1 MLVFAR
7 QAQAVFRKN
16 TTSHE
21 TELNF
26 ILYALVQQK
35 MKFNKVGF
43 LETVKKL
50 KVQHFCPEG
59 FELDTLGSKQSGIEE
74 PTNWSSQDSQALD
87 LGGSVNKV

>member
-7 QAQAVFRKN
+7 QAQTVFRKN
-16 TTSHE
+16 TSSHE

-26 ILYALVQQK
+26 ILYVLVQQT
-35 MKFNKVGF
+35 MKFNKIGF

-59 FELDTLGSKQSGIEE
+59 FELETLCSNQSGLEE
-74 PTNWSSQDSQALD
+74 PTNWSSQTLD
-87 LGGSVNKV
+87 LGGSMNKV

>member
-7 QAQAVFRKN
+7 QARTVFRKN
-16 TTSHE
+16 ATSHE
-21 TELNF
+21 TELNL

-50 KVQHFCPEG
+50 KVQYFCPEG
-59 FELDTLGSKQSGIEE
+59 FELDTLCSNLSGLEE
-74 PTNWSSQDSQALD
+74 PTNWSSQALD

>member
-7 QAQAVFRKN
+7 QAQTVFRKN
-16 TTSHE
+16 TSSHE
-21 TELNF
+21 TELNL
-26 ILYALVQQK
+26 ILYVLVQQTV
-35 MKFNKVGF
+35 KFNKIGF
-43 LETVKKL
+43 REILETVKKL

-74 PTNWSSQDSQALD
+74 PTNWSSQALD